1 MAYPAVLEIH
11 SDTKIANWRPLV
23 HWLLAIPHLAIAN
36 VLSNVGNLVAFVSW
50 FAILFTG
57 GLPPGLA
64 TFQCMVIRY
73 NVRAVSYALWLRESY
88 PAFDFS
94 TVTVDPGGDPVRV
107 DFEPAYGNRDKMT
120 VALRFLWI
128 IPAAL
133 FGFVLSI
140 AVAAVAF
147 MAFFAVLV
155 TGTYPAGMRD
165 FMVRSGRFFIRL
177 TAYGYL
183 LTDEYPTLAL
193 D

>member
-23 HWLLAIPHLAIAN
+23 HWLLAIPHLVIAN
-36 VLSNVGNLVAFVSW
+36 VLSNIGNLVAVVSW

-57 GLPPGLA
+57 ALPPGLA
-64 TFQCMVIRY
+64 TFQCLVIRY
-73 NVRAVSYALWLRESY
+73 NVRAVSYALWLREPY
-88 PAFDFS
+88 PVFDFS

-107 DFEPAYGNRDKMT
+107 DVEPAYGNRNKLT
-120 VALRFLWI
+120 VALRFVWI

-147 MAFFAVLV
+147 VAFFAVLA
-155 TGTYPAGMRD
+155 TGTYPAGLRD

-177 TAYGYL
+177 TAYGFL